1 VLIILL
7 DVIVLVI
14 RIKNVFLKEPPP
26 EWGKSKGK
34 RESLRSI
41 TKDKKGGSLADYLD
55 GFLCV
60 DGSILKEYI
69 DLFAD
74 CPKVEH
80 IEVVLVL
87 AMRDRNVLPLLPCR
101 LVEGHVE

>member
-1 VLIILL
+1 
-7 DVIVLVI
+7 
-14 RIKNVFLKEPPP
+14 
-26 EWGKSKGK
+26 
-34 RESLRSI
+34 
-41 TKDKKGGSLADYLD
+41 
-55 GFLCV
+55 
-60 DGSILKEYI
+60 LKEYI

>member
-7 DVIVLVI
+7 DVIIVVI

-41 TKDKKGGSLADYLD
+41 TKDKKGGCLTDDLD
-55 GFLCV
+55 GFDCV
-60 DGSILKEYI
+60 DESILKEGI

-74 CPKVEH
+74 CLKVEH
-80 IEVVLVL
+80 I
-87 AMRDRNVLPLLPCR
+87 
-101 LVEGHVE
+101 